1 MHYLTV
7 EQLLLVHS
15 MVLDETG
22 GRHGLRD
29 RGRLESAFAAPQQQA
44 FGREL
49 YPTAFNKAAVYA
61 RAVIMDH
68 PFVDGNKRT
77 GMTAAFVFLE
87 NSGWASTVESGAIE
101 QFALRI
107 ARERLTI
114 AAIAAW
120 LKRWSRKI
128 A

>member
-22 GRHGLRD
+22 GLHGLRD
-29 RGRLESAFAAPQQQA
+29 RGRLESAIAAPQQQA

-49 YPTAFNKAAVYA
+49 YPTVFDKAAVYA

-87 NSGWASTVESGAIE
+87 NNGWASTVENGAIE
-101 QFALRI
+101 QLALRI

-114 AAIAAW
+114 ASIAAW
-120 LKRWSRKI
+120 LKRHSQKI
-128 A
+128 R